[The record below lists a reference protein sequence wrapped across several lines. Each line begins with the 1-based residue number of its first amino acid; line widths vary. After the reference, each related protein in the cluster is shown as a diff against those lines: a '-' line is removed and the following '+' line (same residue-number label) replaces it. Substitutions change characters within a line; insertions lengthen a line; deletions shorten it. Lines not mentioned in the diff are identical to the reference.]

1 MDAAAVAAARGLAT
15 NTLRPRHVVTVA
27 IAFGGAQALMPLA
40 GALLGELLG
49 DTFEAWSRIIA
60 AGLLFV
66 VGGKMAWEARGGDDD
81 DDSAADAGADDDAL
95 YGARV
100 IVGLAIATSIDAF
113 GAGVSLSMLGAP
125 LVSSVT
131 IIGVTTAILS
141 AGALL
146 IGRRAGAFLGR
157 RLDVVGAVVLI
168 GLGVKILAEG
178 LLSTSS

>member
-66 VGGKMAWEARGGDDD
+66 VGGKMAWEARGGDEDD
-81 DDSAADAGADDDAL
+81 DDVDAGADDAAL
-95 YGARV
+95 YGSRV
-100 IVGLAIATSIDAF
+100 ILGLAIATSIDAF

-125 LVSSVT
+125 LVSSVI

-141 AGALL
+141 AAGLL
-146 IGRRAGAFLGR
+146 LGRRAGAMLGR

>member
-66 VGGKMAWEARGGDDD
+66 VGGKMAWEARGGDEDD
-81 DDSAADAGADDDAL
+81 DDVDAGADDAAL
-95 YGARV
+95 YGSRV
-100 IVGLAIATSIDAF
+100 ILGLDIATSIDAF

-125 LVSSVT
+125 QVSSVT